1 MGDRTPPRPPR
12 QLRVENFAVRRGI
25 NRYNAIRPSDNVNMF
40 SFADLNQMGA
50 PMSVTAPEWWSS
62 KTNQG
67 TITIPAD
74 KKQNAMDITDIEN
87 GEEVVRIRQNDFDF
101 FFRKENWERWMESQ
115 LSQRPN
121 RPVVNP
127 SNRVPVTAEQIDIFT
142 AQVQA
147 GGKRRKTRRQS
158 RRRQAKRS
166 RSRSRRN

>member
-1 MGDRTPPRPPR
+1 MGDRTPPRAPR

-25 NRYNAIRPSDNVNMF
+25 NPYNNVHPHNNVNIL
-40 SFADLNQMGA
+40 SFMNLNQSGLPA
-50 PMSVTAPEWWSS
+50 ASVTAPAWWSG

-67 TITIPAD
+67 MITIPAD
-74 KKQNAMDITDIEN
+74 KKQNAMNITDIEN
-87 GEEVVRIRQNDFDF
+87 GEEVVRIRQNNFDF
-101 FFRKENWERWMESQ
+101 FFRKENWEQWMASQ

-121 RPVVNP
+121 RAVVNP

-158 RRRQAKRS
+158 RRRQAKR
-166 RSRSRRN
+166 RSSRRN

>member
-1 MGDRTPPRPPR
+1 MGDRTPPRAPR
-12 QLRVENFAVRRGI
+12 QLRVENFAVRRSI
-25 NRYNAIRPSDNVNMF
+25 NPYNDVRPHNNMNVLSFANVN
-40 SFADLNQMGA
+40 QMSE
-50 PMSVTAPEWWSS
+50 PVTAPAWWSG

-67 TITIPAD
+67 MITIPAD
-74 KKQNAMDITDIEN
+74 KKQNAMNITDIEN
-87 GEEVVRIRQNDFDF
+87 GEEVVRIRQNNFDF
-101 FFRKENWERWMESQ
+101 FFRKENWEQWMASQ

-158 RRRQAKRS
+158 RRRQVK